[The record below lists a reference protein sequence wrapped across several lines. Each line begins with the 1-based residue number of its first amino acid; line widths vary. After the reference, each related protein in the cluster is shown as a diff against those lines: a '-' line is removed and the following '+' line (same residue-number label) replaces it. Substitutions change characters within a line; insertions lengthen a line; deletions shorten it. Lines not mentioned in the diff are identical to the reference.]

1 MSPILGN
8 LLFLGFIV
16 FSLFGF
22 VNGIDV
28 ALRSPFHLIAGIF
41 SILLLYFI
49 FLLPRVNLSKFEIMK
64 GGLFEKIKNN
74 NQLRI
79 LMIIVLLILSLGNFV
94 YANSWIGT
102 STTKGA
108 EYVEA
113 VILSI
118 LAFLLLKKNN
128 K

>member
-22 VNGIDV
+22 VNV
-28 ALRSPFHLIAGIF
+28 F